1 MGRYVGLERME
12 NMKEL
17 SYVFMAFAMFLAYSC
32 QEYQTD
38 DEAVPARTG
47 YRKTITAGAASDDRT
62 RVGFDENNSFY
73 WHKGDKIGVI
83 TSAGFK
89 EMTVDD
95 SYHGR
100 PSGVFYGDFEEEIG
114 DYAVYPYGAH
124 VIADGQLVYVLPT
137 SYTYAS
143 VAGEESSFNPP
154 MAGKIE
160 DGNATLY
167 HLASFIRIR
176 VDNIPAG
183 GADMKF
189 VFTAD
194 KRITGE
200 FVVDLEAETPVILAD
215 EGEGNTVTINFSNS
229 VPGNHGVFYV
239 PVPLGDYDSIK
250 AEIMDGEEVLVSKT
264 WENQTVSRKT
274 PKRGNLASDHVAEIE
289 GCPYMTLQEAVNAAD
304 NQTIVLVADVDVDSP
319 LVFPQG
325 KTAVLDLN
333 GFTLSGTATSA
344 AASSLITVKGGADVT
359 IRNGTLTYAAT
370 TPDTQWGEDGLPAYP
385 GYANNTIRN
394 EGTLTVENA
403 VLENRTKKGG
413 ASYVI
418 DNYNGAKLTVN
429 DGSVITQAGG
439 DIAIRM
445 FNGSAGAIDV
455 TVNGGVITG
464 YRAVWIQL
472 ASTSTSVAPVMNLTV
487 TGGTLASADPTYQ
500 QAVYSYSYGNDMK
513 NVLINISGGTFNGD
527 VALTGGANKTNI
539 ETVNISGGTFT
550 GPWNIYSY
558 GADEKASEAIR
569 ITGGTFSY
577 DPTDYLADG
586 YETIQTAEG
595 WIVRVVK

>member
-1 MGRYVGLERME
+1 
-12 NMKEL
+12 MKEL
-17 SYVFMAFAMFLAYSC
+17 SYYMIASAMLLAYSC
-32 QEYQTD
+32 QEYRTD

-47 YRKTITAGAASDDRT
+47 YRKTITAGVASDART

-73 WHKGDKIGVI
+73 WHKGDKIGVV

-89 EMTVDD
+89 EMTLDD

-100 PSGVFYGDFEEEIG
+100 PSGVFYGDFVEDIG
-114 DYAVYPYGAH
+114 NYAVYPYGAH
-124 VIADGQLVYVLPT
+124 SMTDGQLVYVLPP
-137 SYTYAS
+137 SYAYESIA
-143 VAGEESSFNPP
+143 EEERSFNPP
-154 MAGKIE
+154 MAGKIDE
-160 DGNATLY
+160 GNATLY
-167 HLASFIRIR
+167 HLASFIQIR
-176 VDNIPAG
+176 VENIPAG
-183 GADMKF
+183 GSDMKF

-200 FVVDLEAETPVILAD
+200 FAVDLEAETPVILAD
-215 EGEGNTVTINFSNS
+215 DGEGNTVTINFSNS
-229 VPGNHGVFYV
+229 VPGNHGVFHV
-239 PVPLGDYDSIK
+239 PVPLGEYGSLK
-250 AEIMDGEEVLVSKT
+250 AEIVDGNEILVSKT

-274 PKRGNLASDHVAEIE
+274 PKRGNLMSDHVAEIE
-289 GCPYMTLQEAVNAAD
+289 GRPYMTLQEAVNAAD
-304 NQTIVLVADVDVDSP
+304 NQTIVLVADVDVDLP

-333 GFTLSGTATSA
+333 GFTLSETATSA
-344 AASSLITVKGGADVT
+344 AASSLITVRRGTDLT
-359 IRNGTLTYAAT
+359 IMNGTLTYAAT
-370 TPDTQWGEDGLPAYP
+370 TPDTQWGEDGLPDYP

-429 DGSVITQAGG
+429 DGSVITQTGG

-472 ASTSTSVAPVMNLTV
+472 ASTSTSVAPFMNLTV

-513 NVLINISGGTFNGD
+513 NVLINISGGTFDGD

-558 GADEKASEAIR
+558 GADDKAAEAIR

-577 DPTDYLADG
+577 DPTEYLAAG
-586 YETIQTAEG
+586 YDAEQTDDG
-595 WIVRVVK
+595 WIVSAVK

>member
-1 MGRYVGLERME
+1 
-12 NMKEL
+12 MKEL
-17 SYVFMAFAMFLAYSC
+17 SYYMIASAMLLAYSC
-32 QEYQTD
+32 QEYRTD
-38 DEAVPARTG
+38 DEAVSAMTG
-47 YRKTITAGAASDDRT
+47 YRKTITAGVASDART

-73 WHKGDKIGVI
+73 WHKGDKIGVV

-89 EMTVDD
+89 EMTLDD

-100 PSGVFYGDFEEEIG
+100 PSGVFYGDFVEDIG
-114 DYAVYPYGAH
+114 NYAVYPYGAH
-124 VIADGQLVYVLPT
+124 SMTDGQLVYFLPP
-137 SYTYAS
+137 SYAYESIA
-143 VAGEESSFNPP
+143 EEERSFNPP
-154 MAGKIE
+154 MAGKIDE
-160 DGNATLY
+160 GNATLY
-167 HLASFIRIR
+167 HLASFIQIR
-176 VDNIPAG
+176 VENIPAG
-183 GADMKF
+183 GSDMKF

-200 FVVDLEAETPVILAD
+200 FAVDLEAETPVILAD

-229 VPGNHGVFYV
+229 VPGNHGVFHV
-239 PVPLGDYDSIK
+239 PVPLGEYGSLK
-250 AEIMDGEEVLVSKT
+250 AEIVDGNEILVSKT

-274 PKRGNLASDHVAEIE
+274 PKRGNLMSDHVAEIE
-289 GCPYMTLQEAVNAAD
+289 GRPYMTLQEAVNAAD
-304 NQTIVLVADVDVDSP
+304 NQTIVLVADVDVDLP

-333 GFTLSGTATSA
+333 GFTLSETATSA

-359 IRNGTLTYAAT
+359 IMNGTLTYAAT
-370 TPDTQWGEDGLPAYP
+370 TPDTQWGEDGLPDYP

-513 NVLINISGGTFNGD
+513 NVLINISGGTFDGD

-558 GADEKASEAIR
+558 GADDKAAEAIR

-577 DPTDYLADG
+577 DPTEYLAAG
-586 YETIQTAEG
+586 YDAVQTDDG
-595 WIVRVVK
+595 WIVSAVKYN